1 MLAAF
6 PLATGGR
13 EGGVAVKESP
23 VHPNSVGSREMT
35 LYQGLQDTSGRREG
49 EGGEGGG
56 EEEKDMGMKG
66 VEGGGREER
75 EREKEGV
82 G

>member
-23 VHPNSVGSREMT
+23 VHPNSVRSREMT
-35 LYQGLQDTSGRREG
+35 LYQGLQDSS
-49 EGGEGGG
+49 GGG
-56 EEEKDMGMKG
+56 GG
-66 VEGGGREER
+66 GGGGGRGERHGDERSRGGRKRRKRER
-75 EREKEGV
+75 ERGE
-82 G
+82 